1 MYKMAVVG
9 EYDSIF
15 GFATLGLDTF
25 AVSNPEEGRQ
35 ILTNLVQEE
44 YAVIYVTEA
53 LEEALHD
60 EIMQYHEM
68 PLPAIILIPGISGN
82 TDVGVERV
90 KDSVKKAVGS
100 DILFSDN

>member
-25 AVSNPEEGRQ
+25 SVSDSEEGKRT
-35 ILTNLVQEE
+35 LATLAKEG
-44 YAVIYVTEA
+44 YAVIYITEA
-53 LEEALHD
+53 LGEKLHNEISKYQEEV
-60 EIMQYHEM
+60 
-68 PLPAIILIPGISGN
+68 LPAIILIPGISGN
-82 TDVGVERV
+82 TNAGIELV
-90 KDSVKKAVGS
+90 KNSVKKAVGS